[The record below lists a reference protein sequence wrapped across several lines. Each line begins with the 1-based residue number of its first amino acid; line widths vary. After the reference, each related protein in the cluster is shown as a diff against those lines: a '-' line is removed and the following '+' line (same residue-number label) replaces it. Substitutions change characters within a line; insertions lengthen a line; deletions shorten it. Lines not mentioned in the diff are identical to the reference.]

1 MDNVIDAVEL
11 AVLPPRSWIVT
22 VGCVGN
28 ATAFAVRVPDSAP
41 VPAGLGV
48 PGVIDNVTALVS
60 LVTVWPIES
69 WIVTFGCVVKAEPP
83 VAPAGEVVNASL
95 LATPMTLSAA
105 LMAGV

>member
-1 MDNVIDAVEL
+1 MDSPLKVAT
-11 AVLPPRSWIVT
+11 P
-22 VGCVGN
+22 

-105 LMAGV
+105 LMAGVIVQPLAATLTPVSP